1 VAPNLPVLLV
11 LLILFEF
18 SIGVLILS
26 KGIGV
31 KLGLL
36 GGLLFNLFLVPLQFV
51 RGIPN
56 LLLAA
61 VQAYLLTKEYRT
73 TVLELFRRRLR

>member
-1 VAPNLPVLLV
+1 M
-11 LLILFEF
+11 
-18 SIGVLILS
+18 
-26 KGIGV
+26 GV

-36 GGLLFNLFLVPLQFV
+36 DGLLFNLFLVPLRFV
-51 RGIPN
+51 GGIPN

-73 TVLELFRRRLR
+73 TVLE